1 MIAEIPSWERRLLEM
16 AREGIDRH
24 HAYSDPT
31 PVASDALMEG
41 YRNAEEITKV
51 HSRSF
56 HFASRFL
63 PDHKRRGIR
72 ALYAFCR
79 ITDDIVDEP
88 GKDVSAALKDWRTLI
103 FSGESDPSD
112 PVVLAWQD
120 TRHRFQIPQTYVAQ
134 LIDGVG
140 RDLQQTRYESF
151 ESLSEYC
158 YGVASTVGLMSMHI
172 IGYQHPEALRYAVK
186 MGVALQLTNI
196 LRDVGADLQLGRVY
210 LPRAE
215 LRRFDLDE
223 EDLASGRISDRWR
236 EFMGF
241 QIARV
246 RRLYQQA
253 LPGIALLHRDGRFA
267 VTAAA
272 ELYSGILGE
281 IENNNYDVFARRAH
295 LSTGQKL
302 LGLPSIWLRSRFPAP
317 ALARV

>member
-1 MIAEIPSWERRLLEM
+1 MIAEIPSWERKLLDM
-16 AREGIDRH
+16 AREGIDRL
-24 HAYSDPT
+24 HAHSDPT
-31 PVASDALMEG
+31 PAAADTLMEG
-41 YRNAEEITKV
+41 YRRAEEITRV

-88 GKDVSAALKDWRTLI
+88 ERDGSAALKDWRSRILE
-103 FSGESDPSD
+103 GESDSND
-112 PVVLAWQD
+112 PVELAWQD
-120 TRHRFQIPQTYVAQ
+120 TRHQFRIPETYVAQ

-140 RDLQQTRYESF
+140 RDLEKTRYESF
-151 ESLSEYC
+151 DSLSEYC

-172 IGYQHPEALRYAVK
+172 IGFQHPDALRYAVK

-196 LRDVGADLQLGRVY
+196 LRDVGEDLQLGRVY
-210 LPRAE
+210 LPRNE
-215 LRRFDLDE
+215 LRRFDLDV

-236 EFMGF
+236 EFVRF
-241 QIARV
+241 QIARA
-246 RRLYQQA
+246 RRLYRQA

-272 ELYSGILGE
+272 ELYGGILGE
-281 IENNNYDVFARRAH
+281 IENNDYDVFGQRAH
-295 LSTGQKL
+295 LSTRQKL
-302 LGLPSIWLRSRFPAP
+302 MELPSIWLRSRFAAP

>member
-1 MIAEIPSWERRLLEM
+1 MIAEIPSWERRLLDL
-16 AREGIDRH
+16 AREGTYRVH
-24 HAYSDPT
+24 EAPDP
-31 PVASDALMEG
+31 ALNATDTLAEG
-41 YRNAEEITKV
+41 YRRAEAITRD
-51 HSRSF
+51 HSHSF

-63 PDHKRRGIR
+63 PDNKRRGIR

-88 GKDVSAALKDWRTLI
+88 GGDSSASLAEWRSRTLASEI
-103 FSGESDPSD
+103 DLSD
-112 PVVLAWQD
+112 PVELAWED
-120 TRHRFQIPQTYVAQ
+120 TRHQFQIPQTYVAQ

-172 IGYQHPEALRYAVK
+172 IGFQQPEALRYAVK

-196 LRDVGADLQLGRVY
+196 LRDVGEDFQLGRVY
-210 LPRAE
+210 LPKDE

-223 EDLASGRISDRWR
+223 ADLESGRISDRWR
-236 EFMGF
+236 EFMRF
-241 QIARV
+241 QIARA
-246 RRLYQQA
+246 RRLYREA

-272 ELYSGILGE
+272 ELYGGILGE
-281 IENNNYDVFARRAH
+281 IENNDYDVFDQRAH
-295 LSTGQKL
+295 LSTRQKL
-302 LGLPSIWLRSRFPAP
+302 LGLPSIWLRSRLAAP
-317 ALARV
+317 IKARV